1 MMNSFSSVLADN
13 LKKAKQAKKSP
24 TFRPGDTL
32 RVEVKVVEGDKSRL
46 QAFEGICIARK
57 NAGIGS
63 SFTVRKLSYGEGVER
78 TFPLFSPMVDSVE
91 VVRMGKVRRAKL
103 YYLKGRKG
111 KSARIAEEFRSVL
124 AMKGDEIATA
134 AHISEEKIAEVI
146 AKPEAVAEAKPEV
159 KSEAPAQAVAVE
171 APDTVVKDEQKS

>member
-1 MMNSFSSVLADN
+1 MMNSFATILADN
-13 LKKAKQAKKSP
+13 LKKAKRGKKIP
-24 TFRPGDTL
+24 VFRPGDTL

-57 NAGIGS
+57 NAGVGS

-78 TFPLFSPMVDSVE
+78 TFPLFSPLVDSVE
-91 VVRMGKVRRAKL
+91 VVRMGRVKRAKL

-124 AMKGDEIATA
+124 AMKGDEISTA
-134 AHISEEKIAEVI
+134 ADID
-146 AKPEAVAEAKPEV
+146 EAKIDEIIAAPIVAPEV
-159 KSEAPAQAVAVE
+159 KTEEKPAAAEAPAA
-171 APDTVVKDEQKS
+171 DTKPAE

>member
-1 MMNSFSSVLADN
+1 MMNSFATILADN
-13 LKKAKQAKKSP
+13 LKKAKRGKKIP
-24 TFRPGDTL
+24 VFRPGDTL

-57 NAGIGS
+57 NAGVGS

-78 TFPLFSPMVDSVE
+78 TFPLFSPLVDSVE
-91 VVRMGKVRRAKL
+91 VVRMGRVKRAKL

-124 AMKGDEIATA
+124 AMKGDEISTA
-134 AHISEEKIAEVI
+134 ADID
-146 AKPEAVAEAKPEV
+146 EAKIDEIIAAPIADPIVAPIVAPEV
-159 KSEAPAQAVAVE
+159 KTEEKPAAAEAPAA
-171 APDTVVKDEQKS
+171 DTKPAE